1 MLSKIDLNGSE
12 ELQVTQSSIQSLI
25 HNQKEDEVGEEKMK
39 KEHAREEALNE
50 WVAGYLGTAE
60 IPLSESSVVRNYIRR
75 LRSDKRRVHSSVR
88 FIVYKDRIR
97 LLHHRKGSLFAEF
110 YFKDLS
116 FASVSPDD
124 TKIFALV
131 ITKPRTGASCHVFSL
146 SSPSLPLVNLLQ
158 SLYSSSDDSF
168 NTEQLEQLNTAQ
180 NLRQSVLKYLPYSHN
195 GKKEEKPYNF
205 LECCDTLDG
214 LLPLA
219 KQGLNSSKSLE
230 ELGQRFMDTEKESK
244 SKMNSNIL
252 KPTDLYPME
261 TNGLKTSSSQA
272 ILRSNGVV
280 DLHAKKGREGI
291 EMGRRLVE
299 NNHVKPTQSY
309 TRIQNWAQD
318 FEILLEDPL
327 GFQLFSDFLKTEFSH
342 ENIAFWKECEQYRT
356 TTELP
361 NRKKMAE
368 SIVEHYLDPG
378 APDPVNV
385 DSEAKSFTQKFLS
398 QSSPDLFVQAQRQI
412 FNLMKYDSFRR
423 FVLSDVYK
431 ECLDAEANGKD
442 LPEPKKDAL
451 NNSSILQECI
461 NQENKKSKNLN
472 YARRKSLLPF
482 SFKHSNSNTQSK
494 MNSKEQSSESKKS
507 SQEGSTNTKSSKTSK
522 EETDGILVRLILPDK
537 ATTVVQ
543 VRTGESIRSMVARLL
558 EKRGLYFTS
567 FDAFITNSDKPL
579 NLSTDSASIGT
590 QEVRVE
596 PRNLFRIELPSKK
609 SIGVKAKPTKRIYEV
624 LGPILLQYGWN
635 LACVVVKLE
644 NHLTKLHSDI
654 DLNDYVSSIDNTR
667 LVISNRMDEIS
678 PKLLE
683 ELLIDKSNF

>member
-124 TKIFALV
+124 TKIFALL
-131 ITKPRTGASCHVFSL
+131 ILAL
-146 SSPSLPLVNLLQ
+146 SLPLVNLLQ

-219 KQGLNSSKSLE
+219 KQGLNSSKSLD

-378 APDPVNV
+378 ASDPVNV

-451 NNSSILQECI
+451 NNSSILQENNPQ
-461 NQENKKSKNLN
+461 NQ
-472 YARRKSLLPF
+472 
-482 SFKHSNSNTQSK
+482 
-494 MNSKEQSSESKKS
+494 KKS